1 LSSGKKKRVIA
12 IDGPAGAGKSTTARL
27 VAKRLGFLYLDTGA
41 MYRALALKILERGV
55 NPNSS
60 GPVEKLLEETEIE
73 VVSRKGNCRVK
84 LDGKIV
90 AGKIR
95 TPRVERIVSRVASYR
110 GVRNKMA
117 KAQRSLAR
125 KGNLVLEGRDT
136 TTVVFPDADLKV
148 YLTAGLDERAKRK
161 VKAKGLKSGE
171 LGKVRYELSRRD
183 RLDSKRKF
191 GPLRKA
197 KKIVEID
204 TTRLSIPRQVQLV
217 VDAYHSRIS

>member
-1 LSSGKKKRVIA
+1 
-12 IDGPAGAGKSTTARL
+12 
-27 VAKRLGFLYLDTGA
+27 
-41 MYRALALKILERGV
+41 MYRALAFKILEQGV
-55 NPNSS
+55 NPESS
-60 GPVEKLLEETEIE
+60 QQVEKMLEETDIE
-73 VVSRKGNCRVK
+73 VVSRKGNCRVR

-95 TPRVERIVSRVASYR
+95 TPRVEKIVSRVASYK

-161 VKAKGLKSGE
+161 VKAKRLKSGE

-204 TTRLSIPRQVQLV
+204 TTRLSIPIQVQLV